1 MCRREPIVRRASNA
15 LPRHT
20 TFMQPAGRSR
30 NVNPGE
36 LAPARGFSHA
46 TVAGDTVWVGGHVGT
61 DAAGQL
67 VEPHDIVAQYGGAIH
82 NVAIALRAAGFA
94 PEDTVKLT
102 YYVTDIEAYRDNR
115 SALGAAY
122 RKFFRTDYPAS
133 TLVEVHSLVDPAAL
147 VEIDAVAVR
156 RL

>member
-1 MCRREPIVRRASNA
+1 M
-15 LPRHT
+15 
-20 TFMQPAGRSR
+20 
-30 NVNPGE
+30 NPEE
-36 LAPARGFSHA
+36 LAPARGYSHA
-46 TVAGDTVWVGGHVGT
+46 TVAGDTVWVGGQVGS
-61 DAAGQL
+61 DATGRI
-67 VEPHDIVAQYGGAIH
+67 VEPDDFVAQYGRAMH

-102 YYVTDIEAYRDNR
+102 YYVTDMQAYKDNR

-133 TLVEVHSLVDPAAL
+133 TLVEVRSLVNPDAL

-156 RL
+156 SA

>member
-1 MCRREPIVRRASNA
+1 
-15 LPRHT
+15 
-20 TFMQPAGRSR
+20 MQPAGRSR
-30 NVNPGE
+30 NVNPEE

-46 TVAGDTVWVGGHVGT
+46 TVAGDTVWVGGQVGS
-61 DAAGQL
+61 DATGRI
-67 VEPHDIVAQYGGAIH
+67 VEPGDIVAQYGRAIR
-82 NVAIALRAAGFA
+82 NVAIALRAAGFE

-102 YYVTDIEAYRDNR
+102 YYVTDMQAYRDNR

-133 TLVEVHSLVDPAAL
+133 TLIEVRSLVDPDAL

-156 RL
+156 PL